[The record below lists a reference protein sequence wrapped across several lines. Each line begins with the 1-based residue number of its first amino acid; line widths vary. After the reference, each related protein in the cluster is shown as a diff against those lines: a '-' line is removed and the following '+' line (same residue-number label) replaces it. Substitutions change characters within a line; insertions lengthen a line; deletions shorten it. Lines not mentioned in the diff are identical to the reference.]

1 MAHFPSLAIMCLL
14 FLSLDRHVTLISHS
28 SLPSFPPS
36 LPPFLPAP
44 GMIAGQLLG
53 GFLGDAL
60 GLSRAFKLT
69 MLLQVGGAIGSTLV
83 FPPQIYWKLAVA
95 RFFLGVGA
103 GGVYPLAAAMS
114 SNASS
119 SSPSPSSGGGSS
131 RRRESSSRSRSSS
144 SSSSSDRTVALVFA
158 LQGVA
163 FVTMNALATL
173 LAYCLPLHPSS
184 PPSFITNTNATSS
197 SSSISSSSSSS
208 DNGGS
213 KGDQAVFR
221 FLLAFGALPGLLILL
236 LGWVTHHRRRRGRG
250 GGRGRGRGQMWGRP
264 GPPRPSLSLLDDVV
278 EDTAAGAGEEAEA
291 ALTPSSLPSS
301 PLGEEEKVG
310 PGARAAGEHVWLALR
325 DPVLRRRLVGC
336 SLTWFLYDVCF
347 FGNTLFQPVIGTVLF
362 GKEEEEE
369 GESSSSSSSWS
380 SGLIG
385 GGGGGGGW
393 RSTNSSSIWRSS
405 GGVWSGWS
413 RSSSSSSNSSS
424 SDEDYH
430 ATFRTESQTSLILA
444 LIALPGYF
452 LSVYLIARLGPRYIQ
467 TQGFLVCALL
477 YLLLACVG
485 DRLANAGQGWLA
497 VLLFGL
503 SFTFFNFG
511 PGATTYLY
519 PSKLFPKEVKA
530 SLNGVAAAAGKVGG
544 WVGGYCFP
552 PLLDAWGLEV
562 VLALCAVIA
571 LLGAGVTVGTLER
584 DVMKGGGGRGGEEQ
598 EEGGGRKEGEGG
610 EGEEGG
616 RPMLRLLPDEE
627 EDGEEEEEEGGRIT
641 TV

>member
-1 MAHFPSLAIMCLL
+1 
-14 FLSLDRHVTLISHS
+14 
-28 SLPSFPPS
+28 
-36 LPPFLPAP
+36 
-44 GMIAGQLLG
+44 MIAGQLLG
-53 GFLGDAL
+53 GFLGDAV

-119 SSPSPSSGGGSS
+119 SSSPGSD
-131 RRRESSSRSRSSS
+131 RRSSS
-144 SSSSSDRTVALVFA
+144 SSSTSSDRTVAIVFA

-184 PPSFITNTNATSS
+184 PPSLATASIT
-197 SSSISSSSSSS
+197 SSSSSSS
-208 DNGGS
+208 SSNGGS

-221 FLLAFGALPGLLILL
+221 FLLAFGALPGLLILI
-236 LGWVTHHRRRRGRG
+236 LGWVTHYRQRRGRG
-250 GGRGRGRGQMWGRP
+250 GGRGGGRGQMWGRP

-291 ALTPSSLPSS
+291 ALTPSSLPST
-301 PLGEEEKVG
+301 PLEGEEKVG

-336 SLTWFLYDVCF
+336 SVTWFLYDVCF

-362 GKEEEEE
+362 GKEEENSSYSSDSSSWRS
-369 GESSSSSSSWS
+369 GWSGGGWSSSSSSYRSSSSSSWS
-380 SGLIG
+380 SGRS
-385 GGGGGGGW
+385 GGGW
-393 RSTNSSSIWRSS
+393 SSSSS
-405 GGVWSGWS
+405 SY
-413 RSSSSSSNSSS
+413 RSSSSSGG
-424 SDEDYH
+424 DGEEEDYH

-444 LIALPGYF
+444 LVALPGYL
-452 LSVYLIARLGPRYIQ
+452 LSVYLITRLGPRYIQ

-485 DRLANAGQGWLA
+485 ERLANAGQGWIA

-519 PSKLFPKEVKA
+519 PSKMFPKEVKA

-562 VLALCAVIA
+562 VLGLCAVIA
-571 LLGAGVTVGTLER
+571 LVGAGVTVGTLER
-584 DVMKGGGGRGGEEQ
+584 DVMKGGGGREKEE
-598 EEGGGRKEGEGG
+598 EEEGRKEGE
-610 EGEEGG
+610 EEEGGWRGEAAG

-627 EDGEEEEEEGGRIT
+627 EDVEQEEEETERIT